1 MGVARISHVT
11 LEGRFIITKWRLSLV
26 LVALLLVLVA
36 LLLVLVALLLISS
49 STAPYKPSTSSA
61 ICANDDNIPA
71 DATASSTDSG
81 TMSLL
86 AVLGK
91 LRAPKPSELSRVLNS
106 YSRA

>member
-1 MGVARISHVT
+1 MATFSGSSSST
-11 LEGRFIITKWRLSLV
+11 SSSSSSTSDSSSSTSD
-26 LVALLLVLVA
+26 
-36 LLLVLVALLLISS
+36 SS

-71 DATASSTDSG
+71 DVTASSTDSS

-91 LRAPKPSELSRVLNS
+91 LLAPKPSELSSELILKS
-106 YSRA
+106 IIAIF